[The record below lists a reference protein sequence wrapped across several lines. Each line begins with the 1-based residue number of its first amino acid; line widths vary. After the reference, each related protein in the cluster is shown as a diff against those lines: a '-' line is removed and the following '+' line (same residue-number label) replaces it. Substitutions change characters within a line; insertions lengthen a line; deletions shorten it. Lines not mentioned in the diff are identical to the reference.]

1 MGKEKSSYIIEDG
14 NSKELSEFQDYLLN
28 VRRYSFNTISSY
40 SFDICD
46 FTKFIRGLGKIF
58 KDIKVDDVKSWILD
72 LTERQIGKRSIKRKM
87 SSLKSFYAW
96 MYLQKKVDSD
106 PFEYVHSPK
115 ATHALPDF
123 FSEKEIDTLLTANEK
138 RTDKLKDR
146 DQALLM
152 LMFASGLRAS
162 EVVNLTFNQVDFDNR
177 IMKVSGKGNKDRLVP
192 FTNSAK
198 EAMLNYINGLR
209 KDLLKEDTKYIFLN
223 SKGNKMTVRG
233 LEYILD
239 EIEAKTGLYGKIHP
253 HMLRHSF
260 ATKMLNRGAD
270 LRTIQELLGHSS
282 IETTS
287 IYTHVAYENMKET
300 YEKTFPRAKKEDSNP
315 DYDEESDKKPVEIKK
330 QL

>member
-28 VRRYSFNTISSY
+28 VRRYSSNTVSSY

-123 FSEKEIDTLLTANEK
+123 FFEKEIDALLTANEK

-223 SKGNKMTVRG
+223 SQGNKMTVRG

-239 EIEAKTGLYGKIHP
+239 EIEVKTGLYGKIHP

-315 DYDEESDKKPVEIKK
+315 DYDEESDKN
-330 QL
+330 QLK

>member
-28 VRRYSFNTISSY
+28 VRRYSSNTVSSY

-106 PFEYVHSPK
+106 PFEYVHSSK

-123 FSEKEIDTLLTANEK
+123 FSEKEIDSLLTANEK
-138 RTDKLKDR
+138 RTDRLKNR

-315 DYDEESDKKPVEIKK
+315 DYDEESDKN
-330 QL
+330 QLK

>member
-28 VRRYSFNTISSY
+28 VRRYSSNTVISY

-123 FSEKEIDTLLTANEK
+123 FSEKEIDSLLTANEK

-315 DYDEESDKKPVEIKK
+315 DYDEESDKN
-330 QL
+330 QLK

>member
-28 VRRYSFNTISSY
+28 VRRYSSNTVSSY

-123 FSEKEIDTLLTANEK
+123 FFEKEIDALLAANEK

-162 EVVNLTFNQVDFDNR
+162 EVVNLTFNQVDFGNR

-198 EAMLNYINGLR
+198 ESMLNYINGLR

-315 DYDEESDKKPVEIKK
+315 DYDEESDKN
-330 QL
+330 QLK

>member
-28 VRRYSFNTISSY
+28 VRRYSSNTVSSY

-115 ATHALPDF
+115 STHALPDF
-123 FSEKEIDTLLTANEK
+123 FSEKEIDALLTANEK

-223 SKGNKMTVRG
+223 SQGNKMTVRG

-315 DYDEESDKKPVEIKK
+315 DYDEESDKN
-330 QL
+330 QLK

>member
-28 VRRYSFNTISSY
+28 VRRYSSNTVSSY

-123 FSEKEIDTLLTANEK
+123 FSEKAIDSLLAANEK
-138 RTDKLKDR
+138 RNDKLKDR

-223 SKGNKMTVRG
+223 FQGNKMTVRG

-315 DYDEESDKKPVEIKK
+315 DYDEESDKN
-330 QL
+330 QLK

>member
-28 VRRYSFNTISSY
+28 VRRYSSNTVSSY

-123 FSEKEIDTLLTANEK
+123 FSEKEIDSLLAANEK

-162 EVVNLTFNQVDFDNR
+162 EVVNLTFNQVDFDSR

-223 SKGNKMTVRG
+223 SQGNKMTVRG

-282 IETTS
+282 IETAS

-315 DYDEESDKKPVEIKK
+315 DYDEESDKN
-330 QL
+330 QLK

>member
-28 VRRYSFNTISSY
+28 VRRYSSNTVSSY

-123 FSEKEIDTLLTANEK
+123 FSEKEIDSLLTANEK

-223 SKGNKMTVRG
+223 SQGNKMTVRG

-315 DYDEESDKKPVEIKK
+315 DYDEESDKN
-330 QL
+330 QLK

>member
-28 VRRYSFNTISSY
+28 VRRYSSNTVSSY

-123 FSEKEIDTLLTANEK
+123 FSEKEIDSLLAANEK

-162 EVVNLTFNQVDFDNR
+162 EVVNLTFNQIDFDNR

-315 DYDEESDKKPVEIKK
+315 DYDEESDKN
-330 QL
+330 QLK

>member
-28 VRRYSFNTISSY
+28 VRRYSFNTVSSY

-138 RTDKLKDR
+138 RIDKLKDR

-177 IMKVSGKGNKDRLVP
+177 IMKISGKGNKDRLVP

-209 KDLLKEDTKYIFLN
+209 KDLLKKDTKYIFLN
-223 SKGNKMTVRG
+223 SQGNKMTVRG

-315 DYDEESDKKPVEIKK
+315 DYDEESDKN
-330 QL
+330 QLK

>member
-1 MGKEKSSYIIEDG
+1 M
-14 NSKELSEFQDYLLN
+14 N
-28 VRRYSFNTISSY
+28 VRRYSSNTISSY

-123 FSEKEIDTLLTANEK
+123 FSEKEIDSLLTANEK

-315 DYDEESDKKPVEIKK
+315 DYDEESDKN
-330 QL
+330 QLK

>member
-28 VRRYSFNTISSY
+28 VRRYSSNTVSSY

-123 FSEKEIDTLLTANEK
+123 FSEKEIDSLLTANEK
-138 RTDKLKDR
+138 RTDRLKNR

-177 IMKVSGKGNKDRLVP
+177 IMKISGKGNKDRLVP
-192 FTNSAK
+192 FTNSTK
-198 EAMLNYINGLR
+198 ESMLNYINGLR

-223 SKGNKMTVRG
+223 SQGNKMTVRG

-315 DYDEESDKKPVEIKK
+315 DYDEESDKN
-330 QL
+330 QLK

>member
-14 NSKELSEFQDYLLN
+14 NSKELSEFQEYLLN
-28 VRRYSFNTISSY
+28 VRRYSSNTVSSY

-123 FSEKEIDTLLTANEK
+123 FSEKEIDSLLTANEK

-315 DYDEESDKKPVEIKK
+315 DYDEESDKN
-330 QL
+330 QLK

>member
-28 VRRYSFNTISSY
+28 VRRYSSNTVISY

-123 FSEKEIDTLLTANEK
+123 FSEKEIDSLLTANEK
-138 RTDKLKDR
+138 RTDRLKNR

-198 EAMLNYINGLR
+198 ESMLNYINGLR
-209 KDLLKEDTKYIFLN
+209 KDLLKEDTEYIFLN
-223 SKGNKMTVRG
+223 SQGNKMTVRG

-315 DYDEESDKKPVEIKK
+315 DYDEESDKN
-330 QL
+330 QLK

>member
-14 NSKELSEFQDYLLN
+14 SSKELSEFQDYLLN
-28 VRRYSFNTISSY
+28 VRRYSSNTVSSY

-123 FSEKEIDTLLTANEK
+123 FSEKEIDSLLAANEK
-138 RTDKLKDR
+138 RNDKLKDR

-152 LMFASGLRAS
+152 LMLASGLRAS
-162 EVVNLTFNQVDFDNR
+162 EVVNLTFNQVDFGNR

-198 EAMLNYINGLR
+198 ESMLNYINGLR

-223 SKGNKMTVRG
+223 SQGNKMTVRG

-300 YEKTFPRAKKEDSNP
+300 YEKTFPRAKKEDSNL
-315 DYDEESDKKPVEIKK
+315 DYDEESDKN
-330 QL
+330 QLK

>member
-28 VRRYSFNTISSY
+28 VRRYSSNTVSSY

-123 FSEKEIDTLLTANEK
+123 FSEKEIDALLTANEK

-177 IMKVSGKGNKDRLVP
+177 IMKVSGKGNKDRLVT
-192 FTNSAK
+192 FTN
-198 EAMLNYINGLR
+198 
-209 KDLLKEDTKYIFLN
+209 
-223 SKGNKMTVRG
+223 
-233 LEYILD
+233 
-239 EIEAKTGLYGKIHP
+239 
-253 HMLRHSF
+253 
-260 ATKMLNRGAD
+260 
-270 LRTIQELLGHSS
+270 
-282 IETTS
+282 
-287 IYTHVAYENMKET
+287 
-300 YEKTFPRAKKEDSNP
+300 
-315 DYDEESDKKPVEIKK
+315 
-330 QL
+330 

>member
-28 VRRYSFNTISSY
+28 VRRYSFNTVSSY

-123 FSEKEIDTLLTANEK
+123 FSEKEIDSLLTANEK

-315 DYDEESDKKPVEIKK
+315 DYDEESDKN
-330 QL
+330 QLK

>member
-28 VRRYSFNTISSY
+28 VRRYSSNTVSSY

-123 FSEKEIDTLLTANEK
+123 FSEKEIDSLLTANEK

-198 EAMLNYINGLR
+198 EAMLNYINDLR

-315 DYDEESDKKPVEIKK
+315 DYDEESDKN
-330 QL
+330 QLK

>member
-28 VRRYSFNTISSY
+28 VRRYSSNTVSSY

-123 FSEKEIDTLLTANEK
+123 FSEKEINSLLAANEK

-192 FTNSAK
+192 FTNSAN
-198 EAMLNYINGLR
+198 ESMLNYINGLR

-223 SKGNKMTVRG
+223 SQGNKMTVRG

-315 DYDEESDKKPVEIKK
+315 DYDEESDKN
-330 QL
+330 QLK

>member
-28 VRRYSFNTISSY
+28 VRRYSSNTVSSY

-123 FSEKEIDTLLTANEK
+123 FSEKEIDSLLTANEK

-177 IMKVSGKGNKDRLVP
+177 IMKISGKGNKDRLVP

-198 EAMLNYINGLR
+198 ESMLNYINGLR

-315 DYDEESDKKPVEIKK
+315 DYDEESDKN
-330 QL
+330 QLK

>member
-28 VRRYSFNTISSY
+28 VRRYSSNTVISY

-46 FTKFIRGLGKIF
+46 FTKFIRSLGKIF

-123 FSEKEIDTLLTANEK
+123 FFEKEIDALLTANEK

-223 SKGNKMTVRG
+223 SQGNKMTVRG

-315 DYDEESDKKPVEIKK
+315 DYDEESDKN
-330 QL
+330 QLK

>member
-28 VRRYSFNTISSY
+28 VRRYSSNTVSSY

-123 FSEKEIDTLLTANEK
+123 FSEKEIDSLLTANEK
-138 RTDKLKDR
+138 RTDRLKNR

-177 IMKVSGKGNKDRLVP
+177 IMKISGKGNKDRLVP

-223 SKGNKMTVRG
+223 SQGNKMTVRG

-260 ATKMLNRGAD
+260 ATKMVNRGAD

-315 DYDEESDKKPVEIKK
+315 DYDEESDKN
-330 QL
+330 QLK

>member
-28 VRRYSFNTISSY
+28 VRRYSSNTVTSY

-46 FTKFIRGLGKIF
+46 FTKYIRGLGKIF

-123 FSEKEIDTLLTANEK
+123 FSEKEIDILLTANEK

-223 SKGNKMTVRG
+223 SQGNKMTVRG

-315 DYDEESDKKPVEIKK
+315 DYDEESDKN
-330 QL
+330 QLK

>member
-28 VRRYSFNTISSY
+28 VRRYSSNTISSY

-123 FSEKEIDTLLTANEK
+123 FSEKEIDSLLTANEK

-282 IETTS
+282 ILMS
-287 IYTHVAYENMKET
+287 LMK
-300 YEKTFPRAKKEDSNP
+300 
-315 DYDEESDKKPVEIKK
+315 I
-330 QL
+330 

>member
-28 VRRYSFNTISSY
+28 VRRYSSNTVSSY

-96 MYLQKKVDSD
+96 MYLQKRVDSD

-315 DYDEESDKKPVEIKK
+315 DYDEESDKN
-330 QL
+330 QLK

>member
-28 VRRYSFNTISSY
+28 VRRYSSNTVISY

-138 RTDKLKDR
+138 RTDKLKNR

-177 IMKVSGKGNKDRLVP
+177 IMKISGKGNKDRLVP

-198 EAMLNYINGLR
+198 ESMLNYINGLR

-315 DYDEESDKKPVEIKK
+315 DYDEESDKN
-330 QL
+330 QLK

>member
-28 VRRYSFNTISSY
+28 VRRYSSNTVSSY

-123 FSEKEIDTLLTANEK
+123 FSEKEIDSLLVANEK

-198 EAMLNYINGLR
+198 ESMLNYINGLR

-315 DYDEESDKKPVEIKK
+315 DYDEESDKN
-330 QL
+330 QLK

>member
-28 VRRYSFNTISSY
+28 VRRYSSNTVSSY

-96 MYLQKKVDSD
+96 MYLQKEVDSD

-123 FSEKEIDTLLTANEK
+123 FSEKEIDVLLTANEK

-162 EVVNLTFNQVDFDNR
+162 EVVNLTFNQVDFDSR

-198 EAMLNYINGLR
+198 ESMLNYINGLR

-223 SKGNKMTVRG
+223 FQGNKMTVRG

-315 DYDEESDKKPVEIKK
+315 DYDEESDKN
-330 QL
+330 QLK

>member
-28 VRRYSFNTISSY
+28 VRRYSSNTVSSY

-72 LTERQIGKRSIKRKM
+72 LTEKQIGKRSIKRKM

-115 ATHALPDF
+115 AAHALPDF
-123 FSEKEIDTLLTANEK
+123 FSEKEIDALLTANEK

-223 SKGNKMTVRG
+223 SQGNKMTVRG

-315 DYDEESDKKPVEIKK
+315 DYDEESDKN
-330 QL
+330 QLK

>member
-28 VRRYSFNTISSY
+28 VRRYSSNTVSSY

-46 FTKFIRGLGKIF
+46 FTKFIRSLGKIF

-123 FSEKEIDTLLTANEK
+123 FSEKEIDSLLTANEK

-223 SKGNKMTVRG
+223 SQGNKMTVRG

-315 DYDEESDKKPVEIKK
+315 DYDEESDKN
-330 QL
+330 QLK

>member
-28 VRRYSFNTISSY
+28 VRRYSSNTVSSY

-123 FSEKEIDTLLTANEK
+123 FSEKEIDSLLTANEK
-138 RTDKLKDR
+138 RTDRLKNR

-177 IMKVSGKGNKDRLVP
+177 IMKISGKGNKDRLVP

-198 EAMLNYINGLR
+198 ESMLNYINGLR

-315 DYDEESDKKPVEIKK
+315 DYDEESDKN
-330 QL
+330 QLK

>member
-28 VRRYSFNTISSY
+28 VRRYSSNTVSSY

-106 PFEYVHSPK
+106 PFEYVRSPK

-123 FSEKEIDTLLTANEK
+123 FSEKEIDSLLTANEK
-138 RTDKLKDR
+138 RTDRLKNR

-177 IMKVSGKGNKDRLVP
+177 IMKVPGKGNKDRLVP

-223 SKGNKMTVRG
+223 SQGNKMTVRG

-315 DYDEESDKKPVEIKK
+315 DYDEESDKN
-330 QL
+330 QLK

>member
-28 VRRYSFNTISSY
+28 VRRYSSNTVISY

-106 PFEYVHSPK
+106 PFEYVHSSK

-123 FSEKEIDTLLTANEK
+123 FSEKEIDSLLTANEK
-138 RTDKLKDR
+138 RTDRLKNR

-315 DYDEESDKKPVEIKK
+315 DYDEESDKN
-330 QL
+330 QLK

>member
-28 VRRYSFNTISSY
+28 VRRYSSNTVSSY

-58 KDIKVDDVKSWILD
+58 KDIKLDDVKSWILD

-123 FSEKEIDTLLTANEK
+123 FSEKEIDSLLTANEK

-223 SKGNKMTVRG
+223 SQGNKMTVRG

-315 DYDEESDKKPVEIKK
+315 DYDEESDKN
-330 QL
+330 QLK

>member
-28 VRRYSFNTISSY
+28 VRRYSSNTVSSY

-123 FSEKEIDTLLTANEK
+123 FSEKEIDSLLAANEK
-138 RTDKLKDR
+138 RNDKLKDR

-198 EAMLNYINGLR
+198 ESMLNYINGLR

-223 SKGNKMTVRG
+223 SQGNKMTVRG

-300 YEKTFPRAKKEDSNP
+300 YEKTFPRAKKEDSNL
-315 DYDEESDKKPVEIKK
+315 DYDEESDKN
-330 QL
+330 QLK

>member
-14 NSKELSEFQDYLLN
+14 SSKELSEFQDYLLN
-28 VRRYSFNTISSY
+28 VRRYSSNTVSSY

-123 FSEKEIDTLLTANEK
+123 FSEKEIDSLLAANEK

-162 EVVNLTFNQVDFDNR
+162 EVVNLTFNQIDFDNR

-223 SKGNKMTVRG
+223 SQGNKMTVRG

-300 YEKTFPRAKKEDSNP
+300 YEKTFPRAKKEDSNR
-315 DYDEESDKKPVEIKK
+315 DYDEESDKN
-330 QL
+330 QLK

>member
-28 VRRYSFNTISSY
+28 VRRYSSNTVSSY

-123 FSEKEIDTLLTANEK
+123 FSEKEIDSLLTANEK

-198 EAMLNYINGLR
+198 ESMLNYINGLR

-223 SKGNKMTVRG
+223 SQGNKMTVRG

-315 DYDEESDKKPVEIKK
+315 DYDEESDKN
-330 QL
+330 QLK

>member
-14 NSKELSEFQDYLLN
+14 NSKELSEFQEYLLN
-28 VRRYSFNTISSY
+28 VRRYSSNTVSSY

-115 ATHALPDF
+115 AIHALPDF
-123 FSEKEIDTLLTANEK
+123 FSEKEIDALLTANEK

-223 SKGNKMTVRG
+223 SQGNKMTVRG

-315 DYDEESDKKPVEIKK
+315 DYDEESDKN
-330 QL
+330 QLK

>member
-28 VRRYSFNTISSY
+28 VRRYSSNTVSSY

-138 RTDKLKDR
+138 RTDKLKNR

-177 IMKVSGKGNKDRLVP
+177 IMKISGKGNKDRLVP

-198 EAMLNYINGLR
+198 ESMLNYINGLR

-223 SKGNKMTVRG
+223 SQGNKMTVRG

-239 EIEAKTGLYGKIHP
+239 EIEAKTGFYGKIHP

-315 DYDEESDKKPVEIKK
+315 DYDEESDKN
-330 QL
+330 QLK

>member
-1 MGKEKSSYIIEDG
+1 MGKEKSSYITEDG

-28 VRRYSFNTISSY
+28 VRRYSSNTVSSY

-123 FSEKEIDTLLTANEK
+123 FSEKEIDSLLAANEK

-192 FTNSAK
+192 FTNLAK
-198 EAMLNYINGLR
+198 EAMINYINGLR

-315 DYDEESDKKPVEIKK
+315 DYDEESDKN
-330 QL
+330 QLK